1 MSGRDPQPDLFGGGP
16 HDDTAAPAAA
26 AASDPP
32 GRGRVAKGG
41 VAPQPVDT
49 GLAALAARL
58 PSTVRF
64 GTSTWSFPGW
74 AGIVYGGDYDEAKL
88 ARDGLAAYA
97 RHPLLRTV
105 GVDRS
110 FYAPLTAPTLERMA
124 AAVPGDFRFLLKA
137 HAALTTPKSARRP
150 AFLQGAPEAFLDAD
164 YATRVVVDPARRLLG
179 EKLGVV
185 LFQFSPLGERVL
197 RHRALLL
204 ERLGAFLAALPRG
217 VTYACEWRDAAM
229 LGPDYH
235 ATLAAAGAVHGLCA
249 HPRMPLVDEQGVDP
263 AGDAVVAGPS
273 AGTSAGPLVIR
284 WLLRGDRGYD
294 EARAEY
300 APFDKLCDPD
310 PTVRSRIA
318 ALLSAAAAR
327 GREAILIVNNKA
339 EGSAPLSIAAL
350 AEQMV
355 G

>member
-1 MSGRDPQPDLFGGGP
+1 MSGRAPQPDLFGGGRP
-16 HDDTAAPAAA
+16 D
-26 AASDPP
+26 
-32 GRGRVAKGG
+32 G
-41 VAPQPVDT
+41 VLPQPLGPD
-49 GLAALAARL
+49 LAALAARL
-58 PSTVRF
+58 PSTLRF

-74 AGIVYGGDYDEAKL
+74 AGIVYGGAYDEAKL

-97 RHPLLRTV
+97 RHPLLRAV

-124 AAVPGDFRFLLKA
+124 AAVPGDFRFLMKA

-150 AFLQGAPEAFLDAD
+150 AFLQGAPEVFLDAD

-249 HPRMPLVDEQGVDP
+249 HPRMPPVDEQC
-263 AGDAVVAGPS
+263 GDAG
-273 AGTSAGPLVIR
+273 GTAAEPSAGPLVIR

-300 APFDKLCDPD
+300 APFDRLCDPD
-310 PTVRSRIA
+310 PAVRGRIA
-318 ALLSAAAAR
+318 ALLSGAAAC
-327 GREAILIVNNKA
+327 GREAMLIVNNKA

-350 AEQMV
+350 AERMV
-355 G
+355 R

>member
-1 MSGRDPQPDLFGGGP
+1 LSGREPQPDLFGGGS

-32 GRGRVAKGG
+32 GRGRAVKGG

-49 GLAALAARL
+49 GLTALAARL

-64 GTSTWSFPGW
+64 GTSTWSFPSW

-97 RHPLLRTV
+97 RHPLLRAV

-110 FYAPLTAPTLERMA
+110 FYAPLNAPTLERMA
-124 AAVPGDFRFLLKA
+124 AAVPADFRFLLKA
-137 HAALTTPKSARRP
+137 HAALTTPRSARRP

-249 HPRMPLVDEQGVDP
+249 HPRMPPVDGQGVDP
-263 AGDAVVAGPS
+263 QGEDAVAAGS
-273 AGTSAGPLVIR
+273 AAGPLVIR

-294 EARAEY
+294 EARAAY
-300 APFDKLCDPD
+300 APFDRLCDPD
-310 PTVRSRIA
+310 PAVRGRIA
-318 ALLSAAAAR
+318 ALLTAAAAR
-327 GREAILIVNNKA
+327 GREAILIFNNKA

-350 AEQMV
+350 AGQMAR
-355 G
+355 